1 MDGNRLDRLAKL
13 VPKVGPEDAGKLLG
27 ESGEWRNFARRIQ
40 RHPAILGAL
49 KIRQTHRC
57 PVCNC
62 GLEGAL
68 TIHHVSYINRCVTT
82 DTIELTH
89 ATAMRSE
96 RTVKAPPC
104 AECPSMVR
112 CLGFLALVH
121 NACHV
126 KIHAHEKL
134 LKGVP
139 SAAQS
144 NS

>member
-1 MDGNRLDRLAKL
+1 MDGKRQDRLAKL
-13 VPKVGPEDAGKLLG
+13 VPKVGPDDAGKLLG

-40 RHPAILGAL
+40 RHPAILQEL
-49 KIRQTHRC
+49 KARQAHRC

-89 ATAMRSE
+89 ATATRSE

-104 AECPSMVR
+104 AGCPSMAR

-126 KIHAHEKL
+126 KIHAHERGL
-134 LKGVP
+134 RGIGI
-139 SAAQS
+139 SSQS
-144 NS
+144 DG